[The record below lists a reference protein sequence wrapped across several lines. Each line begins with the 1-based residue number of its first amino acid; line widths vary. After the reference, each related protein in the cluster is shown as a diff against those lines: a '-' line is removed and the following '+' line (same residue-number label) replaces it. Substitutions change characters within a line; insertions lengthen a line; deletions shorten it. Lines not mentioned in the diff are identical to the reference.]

1 MISQEHVRIH
11 TGDKPFG
18 CKYCGKRFSH
28 SGSYSSHMTSK
39 KCQFSSKRNNNI
51 NSGNNLLNGNF
62 DDDTTSPSMVESPS
76 SIIASSLASN
86 NPLSITAATTMT
98 PLISKLTPLNP
109 PLPIADLKPDI
120 NACISSL
127 KPVAIS
133 TASNIGNGV
142 SSPAKITEIVLP
154 KTPTSITALLPQ
166 HPEPLQPVRPSSTA
180 STMSSGSSSV
190 TSFIASNPPQTI
202 LSANPGTNDEN
213 LSEAKN
219 ISNQSSPAQIPPLEN
234 GSLMAAAAA
243 AAGAMALRNPL
254 FLSPL
259 LLTASV
265 NQLLMQQKQLQEKE
279 AELEDQKSPRL
290 LLSNEEMLRN
300 VKNLIPQFP
309 LLAPLLTTMAQNNPE
324 FKKTPGIADSFAA
337 LYGENEMANI
347 RQLLDNINVSVTK
360 TLLEDNLK
368 KWGKEVLLSGNAI
381 LEQLAH
387 AQPLSPGQ
395 IFSSN
400 SHVGCDSYGVS
411 DDEEED
417 EDGFKNEHGLSY
429 SSMSSSPIKNQK
441 NLKLN
446 GNVGSSSSRVRT
458 LISDE
463 QVMVLKGHYNNNSKP
478 KREELQLIAD
488 EIGHPFKVIKVW
500 FQNTRARDRREGRNG
515 NNKTHSIPPIS
526 LSQKHYPNTAFS
538 TTTAGDTSVDKNFNS
553 DGQGD
558 IIRVLVSN
566 TDGTKTPMEIIKQPG
581 MTVLSQPLTSVKEAT
596 KISSEGNSVLSSH
609 LPILSTGPLVL
620 NPSLPNFPTPPASC
634 STDSL
639 KHSSPSASP
648 TPNTNQNEQ
657 ISMSSETNGLVI
669 IKNGIQRRNSLG
681 EEHTLSEDD
690 TRQTETPLDLSNKG
704 SSAPSLCTSP
714 PPLVINSEP
723 EEDIEESDSEREMED
738 EEEQEEHNV
747 QERSNRNSSAPPF
760 QLSPSLRPPIDIDA
774 LAKSHFDNMV
784 QAQLVRLEPS
794 KEIILPKPT
803 NATIPTKENGV
814 DVDTKIDTTTPVD
827 IPQSDDSSI
836 DTKTTKNSDG
846 SFQRPTYYCDLCD
859 KTFTKKSSITRHKYE
874 HSGMLISFLL

>member
-1 MISQEHVRIH
+1 
-11 TGDKPFG
+11 
-18 CKYCGKRFSH
+18 
-28 SGSYSSHMTSK
+28 MTSK
-39 KCQFSSKRNNNI
+39 KCQFSSKRNNI
-51 NSGNNLLNGNF
+51 NNGIISNGSL
-62 DDDTTSPSMVESPS
+62 DDDVTPPSMVESPPS
-76 SIIASSLASN
+76 MIAASLTSN

-133 TASNIGNGV
+133 TTSNIV

-166 HPEPLQPVRPSSTA
+166 HPEPPQPVRPSSTA
-180 STMSSGSSSV
+180 STMSSSSSSV
-190 TSFIASNPPQTI
+190 TSFIASNPPQTL
-202 LSANPGTNDEN
+202 LSVNPSTNDESLN
-213 LSEAKN
+213 EINSHTKN
-219 ISNQSSPAQIPPLEN
+219 FSNQNSPTQIPPLEN
-234 GSLMAAAAA
+234 SSLMAAAAA

-265 NQLLMQQKQLQEKE
+265 NQILMQQKQLQEKE
-279 AELEDQKSPRL
+279 SELEEQKSPL
-290 LLSNEEMLRN
+290 LLSNEDILRN
-300 VKNLIPQFP
+300 VKSLIPQFP

-337 LYGENEMANI
+337 LYGENEVANI

-368 KWGKEVLLSGNAI
+368 KWGKELLSGNAI
-381 LEQLAH
+381 LQQLAH

-395 IFSSN
+395 IFSNN
-400 SHVGCDSYGVS
+400 SHVGVDSYGAS
-411 DDEEED
+411 EDEEDDEE
-417 EDGFKNEHGLSY
+417 GFKNEPGNPY
-429 SSMSSSPIKNQK
+429 QNISSSPTKNQK
-441 NLKLN
+441 SRPLN
-446 GNVGSSSSRVRT
+446 GSLGAASSRVRT

-478 KREELQLIAD
+478 KREELQMIAD

-515 NNKTHSIPPIS
+515 NNKIHSIPPMS
-526 LSQKHYPNTAFS
+526 LNQKHFPNTAFS
-538 TTTAGDTSVDKNFNS
+538 TTTASDTPVDRNFNS
-553 DGQGD
+553 DGPGD

-566 TDGTKTPMEIIKQPG
+566 TDGTKTPMEIVKQSG
-581 MTVLSQPLTSVKEAT
+581 ITVIPQNLTSVNKDVA
-596 KISSEGNSVLSSH
+596 KISLEGNGVLSSH
-609 LPILSTGPLVL
+609 LPLISTGPLVL
-620 NPSLPNFPTPPASC
+620 NQALPNFPTPPASC

-648 TPNTNQNEQ
+648 TPNTNQSDHISSDTLPS
-657 ISMSSETNGLVI
+657 ISMGKV
-669 IKNGIQRRNSLG
+669 KNGIQRTNSIG
-681 EEHTLSEDD
+681 EEQGLSEDD
-690 TRQTETPLDLSNKG
+690 TRHTETPLDLSNKG
-704 SSAPSLCTSP
+704 SSAPSPCNSP
-714 PPLVINSEP
+714 PPLVINSEA
-723 EEDIEESDSEREMED
+723 EEDIEESDSENEYGDEED
-738 EEEQEEHNV
+738 EESHKALE
-747 QERSNRNSSAPPF
+747 NSSTIATPQF

-794 KEIILPKPT
+794 KEIVLPNPANT
-803 NATIPTKENGV
+803 AISIKENGV
-814 DVDTKIDTTTPVD
+814 ESNTKIGITTSG
-827 IPQSDDSSI
+827 ISQSDVSNAEI
-836 DTKTTKNSDG
+836 KTAKNSDG

-874 HSGMLISFLL
+874 HSGK